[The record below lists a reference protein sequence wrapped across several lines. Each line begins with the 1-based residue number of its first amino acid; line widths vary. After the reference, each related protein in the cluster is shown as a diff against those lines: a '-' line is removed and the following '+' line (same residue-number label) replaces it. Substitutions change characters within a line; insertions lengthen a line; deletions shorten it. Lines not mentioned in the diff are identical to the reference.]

1 MNSKIKKPQLP
12 EGFLTPE
19 QTAEILNV
27 STATIYNY
35 IKQDKLKAIRIGG
48 ILRISIEELNSF
60 IDKASTC

>member
-48 ILRISIEELNSF
+48 ILRVPIEGFNDF
-60 IDKASTC
+60 IEKSST